1 MSAPKRRF
9 GWLRLALGITVFAG
23 VLAYWLPSW
32 RDVWANVD
40 LNPLALC
47 LGFLAST
54 VSAVVTS
61 ARWQVMVE
69 TMGGTRLPYR
79 VYLHTFLVTKVL
91 GQVSSTL
98 VMDLLGRGVLL
109 RSAGST
115 RGVGHTM
122 TQAVLERIFD
132 IVLPVLMI
140 GWAFV
145 YLHPQA
151 TDTVR
156 VSVFAGVCLAFLLV
170 AGRSLRPLSRLALA
184 IYHRLRPPKP
194 PEPLD
199 PPELG
204 EVGKQDV
211 PTISRSVA
219 AAVGLLSLAR
229 YLAVIAQFW
238 LVATAVGI
246 DLPVLAMAAATPIA
260 QLASAIG
267 ITPGAL
273 GIQEAGWAGALQ
285 WVGAPAAVIALFI
298 LSQRVVISGYFL
310 VLALI
315 TRLVVPRVRRVEQ
328 VTEALAPTNP

>member
-1 MSAPKRRF
+1 MSTPNKRF
-9 GWLRLALGITVFAG
+9 GWWRLALGIAVFAG

-32 RDVWANVD
+32 RDVWANVNLD
-40 LNPLALC
+40 PLALG

-79 VYLHTFLVTKVL
+79 VYLHTFLLTKVL

-145 YLHPQA
+145 YLHPDA
-151 TDTVR
+151 TNTVR
-156 VSVFAGVCLAFLLV
+156 LSLFAGVCLVFVAV
-170 AGRSLRPLSRLALA
+170 AGRSLRPLSRIALA
-184 IYHRLRPPKP
+184 IYRRVRPPAP
-194 PEPLD
+194 GEPGD
-199 PPELG
+199 
-204 EVGKQDV
+204 QV
-211 PTISRSVA
+211 PTISRSLA
-219 AAVGLLSLAR
+219 TGVGLLSLAR
-229 YLAVIAQFW
+229 YLAVITQFW

-260 QLASAIG
+260 QLASAVG

-298 LSQRVVISGYFL
+298 LSQRVIISSYFL
-310 VLALI
+310 LLALV
-315 TRLVVPRVRRVEQ
+315 TRPFVPVPSVPNELDSPS
-328 VTEALAPTNP
+328 EKFASTNK